1 MSFKSLEDRLQGGVF
16 LLSLGLFGLFWAA
29 LAAVKADPTV
39 LPGPVDVAH
48 VFWSEL
54 VAGRLPD
61 ALLATLLRVA
71 VSFGL
76 AMTAGCLLGF
86 LLGRYRRL
94 DRWAD
99 PWVTIFLN
107 LPALVL
113 IVLCYLWIGL
123 NEVAA
128 IVAVTLNK
136 TAMVLVTVRQGVQSF
151 DPALDDLAFVSRLS
165 RRERLRHLVLPQL
178 APWLAVAARN
188 GIAVIWKIVLVVE
201 FLGRSSG
208 VGFRIHLYFQQF
220 QTAHVIAY
228 SIAFV
233 GVMLVVEHAII
244 QPWEARSV
252 RWKREAERGAIH
264 IPPAANAS
272 A

>member
-1 MSFKSLEDRLQGGVF
+1 MSEKSPGDRWQADVF

-29 LAAVKADPTV
+29 LAALKADPTV
-39 LPGPVDVAH
+39 LPGPVDVARA
-48 VFWSEL
+48 FWSEA
-54 VAGRLPD
+54 VSGRLPRE
-61 ALLATLLRVA
+61 LLATLLRVTI
-71 VSFGL
+71 SFGL
-76 AMTAGCLLGF
+76 AMAAGCLLGF
-86 LLGRYRRL
+86 LLGRHKAL
-94 DRWAD
+94 NRWAD
-99 PWVTIFLN
+99 PWVTIFMN

-123 NEVAA
+123 NDVAA

-151 DPALDDLAFVSRLS
+151 DPALDDLATVSRLS
-165 RRERLRHLVLPQL
+165 RRERFRHLVIPQL

-201 FLGRSSG
+201 FLGRSNG

-228 SIAFV
+228 SIAFI
-233 GVMLVVEHAII
+233 GVILVVEHAII
-244 QPWEARSV
+244 HPCEVRSA
-252 RWKREAERGAIH
+252 RWKFVSKRRL
-264 IPPAANAS
+264 
-272 A
+272 